1 MRISDWSSDLCSSD
15 LDRPI
20 ATRTSC
26 VGFGVGKS
34 TLNRWV
40 SHYRPSDLVSV
51 PQADLARENERLR
64 LENRVLREER
74 EILKKTTQF
83 FASQKPLDR
92 TREHSGNWACI
103 ASPCDR
109 SAGCADESRA
119 RTNAAAADGDGRVRD
134 RR

>member
-1 MRISDWSSDLCSSD
+1 MLFRS
-15 LDRPI
+15 
-20 ATRTSC
+20 
-26 VGFGVGKS
+26 
-34 TLNRWV
+34 
-40 SHYRPSDLVSV
+40 
-51 PQADLARENERLR
+51 
-64 LENRVLREER
+64 LENRVVREER

-119 RTNAAAADGDGRVRD
+119 RTNAAAADGDGRVRRSAEHTSELQSLMRISYAVFCLKKQQCTQD
-134 RR
+134 THT